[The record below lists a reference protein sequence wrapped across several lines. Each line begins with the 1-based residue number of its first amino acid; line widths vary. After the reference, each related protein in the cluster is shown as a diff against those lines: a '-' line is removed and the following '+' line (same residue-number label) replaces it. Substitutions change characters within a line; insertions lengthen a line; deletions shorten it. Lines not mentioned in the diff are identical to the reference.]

1 MLLAGN
7 SGLKTTLSSSL
18 TSRGRKTDSEA
29 LGLADIEGKRSID
42 LRCYLLTRL
51 LLTASTDAGR
61 ALPRL
66 RSRGRAALLA
76 AFFSG

>member
-29 LGLADIEGKRSID
+29 LSLADVESKRSID
-42 LRCYLLTRL
+42 LGCSLLARL

-66 RSRGRAALLA
+66 RSSGRAALLA